1 METRFGARRAR
12 VGSGFVVSSV
22 VLSLCV
28 GVVFCRSSA
37 RADETG
43 PSPAVAERGSITG
56 RVQES
61 GGGPAS
67 GAKVTI
73 VELRRSVQAGGDGSF
88 RFDDVP
94 PGAYLLEVVS
104 PKFGSAVASAPVAA
118 GQQTEISVRLDLT
131 VHHEDVVVSAGPLV
145 QSASSVAQPVSIL
158 DGPDLQAAVQP
169 TLGETLAR
177 EPGVSATSYSPGVS
191 RPVIRGQGGD
201 RIRIL
206 EDGIGVGDASNVSE
220 DHAVA
225 FDPLGADRIE
235 VVRGPATLLYGSN
248 ATGGVVNVFDGRIPA
263 EAAQEAISGS
273 FEARTGSNS
282 DEAAGLLDL
291 NGGMKQFG
299 WHLDA
304 LKRATDDFE
313 SADGRLV
320 NSDLDTKHGA
330 AGASWTGTNGFLGAS
345 WGRFETNY
353 GIPDPD
359 EPVRIDMHQ
368 DRVDLRGEYTAP
380 LGIFQGIKLRAGRVD
395 YEHAEIEDTGE
406 VGATFFNNAWEGRI
420 EATHK
425 QVGRFRGAF
434 GVQYSSRDFEVVGE
448 EAFVPPTVTRNSA
461 VFAFEQIGAGKNLT
475 FEVGARYETQDNAV
489 DDPVAPDRSFNGV
502 SGSGAVVWK
511 MPRDYAL
518 AFTVSRSERLPAAE
532 ELYANGPHLATFEF
546 QIGDPNLSSETG
558 LSYDLTF
565 RRTEGPVTGSVSL
578 FATGYSD
585 YIFLSPTGLCVDVD
599 GAPLPCT
606 DPDAIPEFDYTQAD
620 ADFRGAEAHLDI
632 DLYHADPRHVT
643 LEIGADTVRAEEQ
656 DSGDNL
662 PRITPTRYSL
672 GVRYRGPRL
681 WGLVEGRRTEDQTRT
696 APLETPTDGYTF
708 LNVAIG
714 WRILAAGLVHDII
727 LRGTNLTDE
736 LARNHI
742 SPLKD
747 IVPLPGRDI
756 GLSYRL
762 TF

>member
-12 VGSGFVVSSV
+12 VRSGFVVSSV

-28 GVVFCRSSA
+28 GVPSS
-37 RADETG
+37 RGAD
-43 PSPAVAERGSITG
+43 PSTPERGSIAG
-56 RVQES
+56 KVVES
-61 GGGPAS
+61 GGGPAPE
-67 GAKVTI
+67 AKVTI
-73 VELRRSVQAGGDGSF
+73 FELRRSVQAGADGSF

-94 PGAYLLEVVS
+94 PGTYLLEVVS
-104 PKFGSAVASAPVAA
+104 PKFGSAVVSAPVAA
-118 GQQTEISVRLDLT
+118 GQIAEVSVRLDLT
-131 VHHEDVVVSAGPLV
+131 VHHEDIVVSAGPLV
-145 QSASSVAQPVSIL
+145 QSASSVAAPVSVL

-177 EPGVSATSYSPGVS
+177 EPGVSATSFSPGVS

-225 FDPLGADRIE
+225 FDPLAAERIE
-235 VVRGPATLLYGSN
+235 VVRGPATLMYGSN
-248 ATGGVVNVFDGRIPA
+248 ASGGVVNVFDGRIPA
-263 EAAQEAISGS
+263 EANPEAIAGA
-273 FEARTGSNS
+273 FEARFGSNS
-282 DEAAGLLDL
+282 DEAAGLLNL
-291 NGGMKQFG
+291 NGGVKQFG

-304 LKRATDDFE
+304 LKRDTDDFE
-313 SADGRLV
+313 AGDGVPLV
-320 NSDLDTKHGA
+320 NSDLETGQGT
-330 AGASWTGTNGFLGAS
+330 AGASWTGKDGFLGAS

-353 GIPDPD
+353 GIPEPD

-380 LGIFQGIKLRAGRVD
+380 LGIFQGIKVRAGRVD
-395 YEHAEIEDTGE
+395 YEHAELEDTGE
-406 VGATFFNNAWEGRI
+406 VGATFFNNAWEGRV

-425 QVGRFRGAF
+425 QAGRFRGAF
-434 GVQYSSRDFEVVGE
+434 GVQYYSRDFEVVGE
-448 EAFVPPTVTRNSA
+448 EAFVPPTVTRNGA
-461 VFAFEQIGAGKNLT
+461 FFAFEQISAGKNLT
-475 FEVGARYETQDNAV
+475 FEVGARYETQDNTV
-489 DDPVAPDRSFNGV
+489 EDPVAPDRSFNGV

-565 RRTEGPVTGSVSL
+565 RRTEGIVTGSISV
-578 FATGYSD
+578 FATRYSR
-585 YIFLSPTGLCVDVD
+585 YIFLSPNGLCVDAD

-606 DPDAIPEFDYTQAD
+606 DPDAIPEFNYVQTD

-632 DLYHADPRHVT
+632 ELYHTDPRHVT

-656 DSGDNL
+656 DSGDDL

-681 WGLVEGRRTEDQTRT
+681 WGLVEGRRTEEQDRT

-708 LNVAIG
+708 LNVVFG
-714 WRILAAGLVHDII
+714 YRILAAGLVHDII